1 MLFYVTKSLCILTL
15 SVSSKGID
23 ESSVDDEVF
32 FSFAP
37 DKQRRRKEKP
47 GFLPGIKEE
56 EKPVPAV
63 PPVAKD
69 QVEGPPAP

>member
-1 MLFYVTKSLCILTL
+1 M
-15 SVSSKGID
+15 
-23 ESSVDDEVF
+23 F

-37 DKQRRRKEKP
+37 EKQRRRKEKP

-63 PPVAKD
+63 PPVAKEKVD
-69 QVEGPPAP
+69 GPPAP